1 MAFYQKNIKI
11 DKTNVRMQK
20 ATQLCRCRKAAVPN
34 QVRSERQFSYTIIKA
49 VLLFFVSFVIMKT
62 VSAQTQPIRVA
73 FWNMENFFD
82 PFVDSTKSYNA
93 FTEDGMQHWTKS
105 RFYKK
110 RNNMYKA
117 ILAMSEGYPIGIIG
131 MCEVE
136 NEYVL
141 SAVFEQTPLKKHNY
155 RFVHYEG
162 PDKRGIDPAIVY
174 SIDHFMLVSSAVFP
188 YYNPEDTS
196 YHSRDILYAKF
207 IAKNPNIARDRGSSP
222 AMTPVGEMPSNAVM
236 TDLPHN
242 LQHAEDTIHVFVNHW
257 PSRYSGELETVGSR
271 SCSAALLRA
280 KVDSICASMPEG
292 YQAKIIMMGD
302 LNDCP
307 TDPSVYDVLRARHPS
322 ELEEGCLI
330 NLFGKSAGLGFEGTL
345 KHQADWQI
353 FDQIIVTESVMN
365 NREGL
370 HYQEG
375 SARIFH
381 ADFLFEDDETYH
393 GKKLFRTYVG
403 PRYFGGFSD
412 HLPVYIDLIR

>member
-1 MAFYQKNIKI
+1 MVICHKTIKTRTTSLRGMAATQPCRRQKAASWQLSHAIIKRMVLLCFVCFVN
-11 DKTNVRMQK
+11 TNV
-20 ATQLCRCRKAAVPN
+20 L
-34 QVRSERQFSYTIIKA
+34 
-49 VLLFFVSFVIMKT
+49 
-62 VSAQTQPIRVA
+62 SAQEPVRVV

-82 PFVDSTKSYNA
+82 PFVDSTKTYNA

-105 RFYKK
+105 RFYRK

-117 ILAMSEGYPIGIIG
+117 ILAMSENRPLGILG

-141 SAVFEQTPLKKHNY
+141 IALFEQTPLKKHNY
-155 RFVHYEG
+155 RWVHYEG

-174 SIDHFMLVSSAVFP
+174 SLDHFQLVESMVFP
-188 YYNPEDTS
+188 YYNPEDTA

-207 IAKNPNIARDRGSSP
+207 ISKVGLSTSSVTL
-222 AMTPVGEMPSNAVM
+222 A
-236 TDLPHN
+236 
-242 LQHAEDTIHVFVNHW
+242 DTIHVFVNHW

-271 SCSAALLRA
+271 SCSAAILRA
-280 KVDSICASMPEG
+280 KVDSIMAVAPEG
-292 YQAKIIMMGD
+292 YHPKVVMMGD

-307 TDPSVYDVLRARHPS
+307 TDPSVYDVLRARYPS
-322 ELEEGCLI
+322 EMEEDCFI
-330 NLFGKSAGLGFEGTL
+330 NLFGKNDGLGFEGTL

-353 FDQIIVTESVMN
+353 FDQIIVTPGVMGD
-365 NREGL
+365 REGL

-381 ADFLFEDDETYH
+381 ADFMLEDDETYH

-412 HLPVYIDLIR
+412 HLPVYMDLVR

>member
-1 MAFYQKNIKI
+1 MK
-11 DKTNVRMQK
+11 K
-20 ATQLCRCRKAAVPN
+20 AL
-34 QVRSERQFSYTIIKA
+34 
-49 VLLFFVSFVIMKT
+49 VLLCFVCFVITDT
-62 VSAQTQPIRVA
+62 VLAQEPVRIA

-82 PFVDSTKSYNA
+82 PFVDSTKTYNA
-93 FTEDGMQHWTKS
+93 FTEDGMQHWTKT
-105 RFYKK
+105 RFYRK

-117 ILAMSEGYPIGIIG
+117 ILAMSENRPLGILG

-141 SAVFEQTPLKKHNY
+141 NAIFEQTPLKKHNY

-174 SIDHFMLVSSAVFP
+174 SLDHFQLVESAVFP
-188 YYNPEDTS
+188 YYNPEDTA

-207 IAKNPNIARDRGSSP
+207 VAVNPNG
-222 AMTPVGEMPSNAVM
+222 TG
-236 TDLPHN
+236 
-242 LQHAEDTIHVFVNHW
+242 DTLHVFVNHW

-271 SCSAALLRA
+271 SCSAAILRA
-280 KVDSICASMPEG
+280 KVDSIMADAPEG
-292 YQAKIIMMGD
+292 YHPKVIMMGD

-322 ELEEGCLI
+322 EMEDGCLI
-330 NLFGKSAGLGFEGTL
+330 NLFGKNDGLGFEGTL

-353 FDQIIVTESVMN
+353 FDQIIVTPEVMDG
-365 NREGL
+365 EGL

-381 ADFLFEDDETYH
+381 ADFMLEDDETYH
-393 GKKLFRTYVG
+393 GKKLFRTYIS

-412 HLPVYIDLIR
+412 HLPVYIDLIYNTERRVQDAE

>member
-1 MAFYQKNIKI
+1 MVICHKTIKTRTTSLRGIAATQPCRRQKAASWQLSHAIIKRMVLLCFVCFVN
-11 DKTNVRMQK
+11 TNV
-20 ATQLCRCRKAAVPN
+20 L
-34 QVRSERQFSYTIIKA
+34 
-49 VLLFFVSFVIMKT
+49 
-62 VSAQTQPIRVA
+62 SAQEPVRVV

-82 PFVDSTKSYNA
+82 PFVDSTKTYNA

-105 RFYKK
+105 RFYRK

-117 ILAMSEGYPIGIIG
+117 ILAMSENRPLGILG

-141 SAVFEQTPLKKHNY
+141 IALFEQTPLKKHNY
-155 RFVHYEG
+155 RWVHYEG

-174 SIDHFMLVSSAVFP
+174 SLDHFQLVESMVFP
-188 YYNPEDTS
+188 YYNPEDTA

-207 IAKNPNIARDRGSSP
+207 ISKVGLSTSSVTL
-222 AMTPVGEMPSNAVM
+222 A
-236 TDLPHN
+236 
-242 LQHAEDTIHVFVNHW
+242 DTIHVFVNHW

-271 SCSAALLRA
+271 SCSAAILRA
-280 KVDSICASMPEG
+280 KVDSIMAVAPEG
-292 YQAKIIMMGD
+292 YHPKVVMMGD

-307 TDPSVYDVLRARHPS
+307 TDPSVYDVLRARYPS
-322 ELEEGCLI
+322 EMEEDCFI
-330 NLFGKSAGLGFEGTL
+330 NLFGKNDGLGFEGTL

-353 FDQIIVTESVMN
+353 FDQIIVTPGVMGD
-365 NREGL
+365 REGL

-381 ADFLFEDDETYH
+381 ADFMLEDDETYH

-412 HLPVYIDLIR
+412 HLPVYMDLVR

>member
-1 MAFYQKNIKI
+1 MKR
-11 DKTNVRMQK
+11 V
-20 ATQLCRCRKAAVPN
+20 
-34 QVRSERQFSYTIIKA
+34 
-49 VLLFFVSFVIMKT
+49 VLLCLVCLVMSSV
-62 VSAQTQPIRVA
+62 VSAQNEPVRIA

-82 PFVDSTKSYNA
+82 PFVDSTKTYNA

-117 ILAMSEGYPIGIIG
+117 ILAMSENRPLGIIG

-141 SAVFEQTPLKKHNY
+141 RVLFDQTPLKKHNY

-174 SIDHFMLVSSAVFP
+174 SIDHFQLVESAVFP

-207 IAKNPNIARDRGSSP
+207 IAKNGPSALRQAQGPRG
-222 AMTPVGEMPSNAVM
+222 
-236 TDLPHN
+236 
-242 LQHAEDTIHVFVNHW
+242 HADTIHIFVNHW

-271 SCSAALLRA
+271 SCSASLLRS
-280 KVDSICASMPEG
+280 KVDSICAAMPEG

-322 ELEEGCLI
+322 EMEDGCLV
-330 NLFGKSAGLGFEGTL
+330 NLFGKNDGLGFEGTL
-345 KHQADWQI
+345 KHQADWQT
-353 FDQIIVTESVMN
+353 FDQIIVTPAVVDDKN
-365 NREGL
+365 GL

-381 ADFLFEDDETYH
+381 ADFMLEDDETYH
-393 GKKLFRTYVG
+393 GKKLFRTYIG

-412 HLPVYIDLIR
+412 HLPVYIDLIENAEL

>member
-1 MAFYQKNIKI
+1 MQRNIVAMKRF
-11 DKTNVRMQK
+11 V
-20 ATQLCRCRKAAVPN
+20 QLFIVVLILLPFVCR
-34 QVRSERQFSYTIIKA
+34 S
-49 VLLFFVSFVIMKT
+49 
-62 VSAQTQPIRVA
+62 QTEQTPIRVA

-82 PFVDSTKSYNA
+82 PYTDSTKTYNA
-93 FTEDGMQHWTKS
+93 FTEEGMQHWTKS

-117 ILAMSEGYPIGIIG
+117 ILAMSENHPLGILG

-141 SAVFEQTPLKKHNY
+141 SALFEQTPLKKHNY
-155 RFVHYEG
+155 RWVHYEG

-174 SIDHFMLVSSAVFP
+174 SIDHFQLVESAVFP
-188 YYNPEDTS
+188 YYNPEDTA

-207 IAKNPNIARDRGSSP
+207 IGRVGPSTLRLSSATAGSGTSTIA
-222 AMTPVGEMPSNAVM
+222 
-236 TDLPHN
+236 
-242 LQHAEDTIHVFVNHW
+242 DTIHVFVNHW

-271 SCSAALLRA
+271 SCSAAILRA
-280 KVDSICASMPEG
+280 KVDSIMAVAPEG
-292 YQAKIIMMGD
+292 YQPKVIMMGD

-322 ELEEGCLI
+322 EMEKDCLI
-330 NLFGKSAGLGFEGTL
+330 NLFGKNDDLGFEGTL

-353 FDQIIVTESVMN
+353 FDQIIVTDGVMN
-365 NREGL
+365 DREGL

-381 ADFLFEDDETYH
+381 ADFMLEDDETYH
-393 GKKLFRTYVG
+393 GKKLFRTYIG

>member
-1 MAFYQKNIKI
+1 MDIYH
-11 DKTNVRMQK
+11 KTFKTRKTSLREVA
-20 ATQLCRCRKAAVPN
+20 ATQPCRRWKAAVW
-34 QVRSERQFSYTIIKA
+34 QLSSSILRV
-49 VLLFFVSFVIMKT
+49 VLYCFVSFVMIKT
-62 VSAQTQPIRVA
+62 ASAQSEPIRVA

-93 FTEDGMQHWTKS
+93 FTEDGMQHWTKT
-105 RFYKK
+105 RFYRK

-117 ILAMSEGYPIGIIG
+117 ILAMSENRPLGILG

-141 SAVFEQTPLKKHNY
+141 SALFEQTPLKKHNY
-155 RFVHYEG
+155 RWVLYEG

-174 SIDHFMLVSSAVFP
+174 SLDHFQLVESAAFP
-188 YYNPEDTS
+188 YYNPEDTA

-207 IAKNPNIARDRGSSP
+207 VAVEGGVSTGSTTAKANAPEPVEGPTQIA
-222 AMTPVGEMPSNAVM
+222 
-236 TDLPHN
+236 
-242 LQHAEDTIHVFVNHW
+242 DTFHVFVNHW

-271 SCSAALLRA
+271 SCSAAILRA
-280 KVDSICASMPEG
+280 KVDSIMAAAPEG
-292 YQAKIIMMGD
+292 YQPKVIMMGD

-322 ELEEGCLI
+322 EREEECLI
-330 NLFGKSAGLGFEGTL
+330 NLFGKNDGLGFEGTL
-345 KHQADWQI
+345 KHQSDWQI
-353 FDQIIVTESVMN
+353 FDQIIVTPGVMGDG
-365 NREGL
+365 EGL

-381 ADFLFEDDETYH
+381 ADFMLEDDETYH

-412 HLPVYIDLIR
+412 HLPVYIDLGR

>member
-1 MAFYQKNIKI
+1 MSLTA
-11 DKTNVRMQK
+11 
-20 ATQLCRCRKAAVPN
+20 
-34 QVRSERQFSYTIIKA
+34 IIKKISLLA
-49 VLLFFVSFVIMKT
+49 CVVLAISAST
-62 VSAQTQPIRVA
+62 NAQTEPIRVA

-117 ILAMSEGYPIGIIG
+117 ILAMSEGHPIGIIG

-141 SAVFEQTPLKKHNY
+141 SAIFEQTPLKKHNY

-174 SIDHFMLVSSAVFP
+174 SLDHFMLVESAVFP
-188 YYNPEDTS
+188 YYNPEDTA

-207 IAKNPNIARDRGSSP
+207 IAKEDGVSTLRQAQGSTTVVGTEVPEPVEGPTSIA
-222 AMTPVGEMPSNAVM
+222 
-236 TDLPHN
+236 
-242 LQHAEDTIHVFVNHW
+242 DTIHVFVNHW

-271 SCSAALLRA
+271 SCSAAILRS

-322 ELEEGCLI
+322 EMEDGCLI
-330 NLFGKSAGLGFEGTL
+330 NLFGKADGLGFEGTL

-353 FDQIIVTESVMN
+353 FDQIIVTEGVIN
-365 NREGL
+365 DREGL

-393 GKKLFRTYVG
+393 GKKLFRTYIG

>member
-1 MAFYQKNIKI
+1 MFFPLQIYKFFRKNPIFASEINLIQMK
-11 DKTNVRMQK
+11 K
-20 ATQLCRCRKAAVPN
+20 AWVLFCFLC
-34 QVRSERQFSYTIIKA
+34 
-49 VLLFFVSFVIMKT
+49 FVIT
-62 VSAQTQPIRVA
+62 NILSAQEHVRVA

-82 PFVDSTKSYNA
+82 PFVDSTKTYNA
-93 FTEDGMQHWTKS
+93 FTEDGMQHWTKT

-117 ILAMSEGYPIGIIG
+117 ILAMSENHPLGILG

-141 SAVFEQTPLKKHNY
+141 SALFEQTPLKKHNY
-155 RFVHYEG
+155 RWVHYEG

-174 SIDHFMLVSSAVFP
+174 SLDHFQLIESAVFP
-188 YYNPEDTS
+188 YYNPEDTA

-207 IAKNPNIARDRGSSP
+207 VSAKVPE
-222 AMTPVGEMPSNAVM
+222 PVEGPTHIS
-236 TDLPHN
+236 
-242 LQHAEDTIHVFVNHW
+242 DTIHVFVNHW

-271 SCSAALLRA
+271 SCSAAILRS
-280 KVDSICASMPEG
+280 KVDSIIAAAPEG
-292 YQAKIIMMGD
+292 YQPKVIMMGD

-322 ELEEGCLI
+322 EMEEGCLI
-330 NLFGKSAGLGFEGTL
+330 NLFGKNDGLGFEGTL

-353 FDQIIVTESVMN
+353 FDQIIVTEGVMN
-365 NREGL
+365 DRGGL

-381 ADFLFEDDETYH
+381 ADFMLEDDETYH
-393 GKKLFRTYVG
+393 GKKLFRTYIG

-412 HLPVYIDLIR
+412 HLPVYVDLVR

>member
-1 MAFYQKNIKI
+1 MEICQK
-11 DKTNVRMQK
+11 VFL
-20 ATQLCRCRKAAVPN
+20 LC
-34 QVRSERQFSYTIIKA
+34 
-49 VLLFFVSFVIMKT
+49 FVCFVINAAP
-62 VSAQTQPIRVA
+62 AQNEPVRVA

-93 FTEDGMQHWTKS
+93 FTEDGMQHWTKT
-105 RFYKK
+105 RFYRK

-117 ILAMSEGYPIGIIG
+117 ILAMSENRPIGILG

-141 SAVFEQTPLKKHNY
+141 SAIFEQTPLKKHNY
-155 RFVHYEG
+155 RWVHYEG

-174 SIDHFMLVSSAVFP
+174 SLDHFQLVESATIP
-188 YYNPEDTS
+188 YFNPEDTA

-207 IAKNPNIARDRGSSP
+207 IAVEGGVSTGS
-222 AMTPVGEMPSNAVM
+222 TTAV
-236 TDLPHN
+236 
-242 LQHAEDTIHVFVNHW
+242 ADTIHIFVNHW

-271 SCSAALLRA
+271 ACSAAILRE
-280 KVDSICASMPEG
+280 KVDSICSAMPDG
-292 YQAKIIMMGD
+292 YLAKILIMGD

-307 TDPSVYDVLRARHPS
+307 TDPSVYDVLRARHSS
-322 ELEEGCLI
+322 EREEGCLT
-330 NLFGKSAGLGFEGTL
+330 NLFGKNDGLGFEGTL

-353 FDQIIVTESVMN
+353 FDQIIVTDGVMN
-365 NREGL
+365 DRGGL

-393 GKKLFRTYVG
+393 GKKLFRTYIG
-403 PRYFGGFSD
+403 PKYFGGFSD
-412 HLPVYIDLIR
+412 HLPVYVDLIR

>member
-1 MAFYQKNIKI
+1 MAAAQP
-11 DKTNVRMQK
+11 
-20 ATQLCRCRKAAVPN
+20 CRRRKAASW
-34 QVRSERQFSYTIIKA
+34 QLSYDIIKRM
-49 VLLFFVSFVIMKT
+49 VLLCFVCFVIT
-62 VSAQTQPIRVA
+62 DTALAQEPIRVA

-82 PFVDSTKSYNA
+82 PFVDSTKAYNA
-93 FTEDGMQHWTKS
+93 FTEDGMQHWTKT
-105 RFYKK
+105 RFYRK

-117 ILAMSEGYPIGIIG
+117 ILAMSENRPLGIIG

-141 SAVFEQTPLKKHNY
+141 SAIFEQTPLKKHNY

-174 SIDHFMLVSSAVFP
+174 SIDHFQLVESAVFP
-188 YYNPEDTS
+188 YYNPEDTA

-207 IAKNPNIARDRGSSP
+207 IGKDGPSTLRQAQGSG
-222 AMTPVGEMPSNAVM
+222 T
-236 TDLPHN
+236 
-242 LQHAEDTIHVFVNHW
+242 AEADTIHIFVNHW

-280 KVDSICASMPEG
+280 KVDSIMATAPEG
-292 YQAKIIMMGD
+292 YQPKVIMMGD

-322 ELEEGCLI
+322 EMEEGCFV
-330 NLFGKSAGLGFEGTL
+330 NLFGKNDGLGFEGTL

-353 FDQIIVTESVMN
+353 FDQIIVTPAVMDG
-365 NREGL
+365 EGL

-381 ADFLFEDDETYH
+381 ADFMLEDDETYH
-393 GKKLFRTYVG
+393 GKKLFRTYIG

>member
-1 MAFYQKNIKI
+1 MKKS
-11 DKTNVRMQK
+11 V
-20 ATQLCRCRKAAVPN
+20 
-34 QVRSERQFSYTIIKA
+34 
-49 VLLFFVSFVIMKT
+49 VLLCFVCFVMTT
-62 VSAQTQPIRVA
+62 VASAQNASVRVA

-82 PFVDSTKSYNA
+82 PFVDSTRAYNA

-117 ILAMSEGYPIGIIG
+117 ILAMSENRPLGILG

-141 SAVFEQTPLKKHNY
+141 RSLFEQTPLKKHNY
-155 RFVHYEG
+155 RWILIEG

-174 SIDHFMLVSSAVFP
+174 SLDHFQLVESKVFP

-207 IAKNPNIARDRGSSP
+207 VAKAKVPE
-222 AMTPVGEMPSNAVM
+222 PVEGPTQYA
-236 TDLPHN
+236 
-242 LQHAEDTIHVFVNHW
+242 DTLHVFVNHW

-271 SCSAALLRA
+271 SCSASILRS
-280 KVDSICASMPEG
+280 KVDSIVAAAPEG
-292 YQAKIIMMGD
+292 YHPKVIMMGD

-322 ELEEGCLI
+322 EMEEGCLV
-330 NLFGKSAGLGFEGTL
+330 NLFGKNNGLGFEGTL
-345 KHQADWQI
+345 KHQTDWQI
-353 FDQIIVTESVMN
+353 FDQIIVTESVMDD
-365 NREGL
+365 REGL
-370 HYQEG
+370 YYQEG

-381 ADFLFEDDETYH
+381 ADFMLEDDDTYH
-393 GKKLFRTYVG
+393 EKKLFRTYIG

-412 HLPVYIDLIR
+412 HLPVYIDLVDGMP

>member
-1 MAFYQKNIKI
+1 MKKH
-11 DKTNVRMQK
+11 
-20 ATQLCRCRKAAVPN
+20 L
-34 QVRSERQFSYTIIKA
+34 
-49 VLLFFVSFVIMKT
+49 VLLCFACFVITHTLPSQNT
-62 VSAQTQPIRVA
+62 VRIA

-117 ILAMSEGYPIGIIG
+117 ILAMSEGHPIGIIG

-162 PDKRGIDPAIVY
+162 TDKRGIDPAIAY
-174 SIDHFMLVSSAVFP
+174 SLDHFMLVESATIP
-188 YYNPEDTS
+188 YYNPEDTA

-207 IAKNPNIARDRGSSP
+207 IDK
-222 AMTPVGEMPSNAVM
+222 
-236 TDLPHN
+236 
-242 LQHAEDTIHVFVNHW
+242 AEDTLHVFVNHW

-271 SCSAALLRA
+271 SCSAAILRS

-322 ELEEGCLI
+322 EMEGGCLV
-330 NLFGKSAGLGFEGTL
+330 NLFGKKDGLGFGGTL

-353 FDQIIVTESVMN
+353 FDQIIVTQGVMDD
-365 NREGL
+365 REGL

-375 SARIFH
+375 SARIFA
-381 ADFLFEDDETYH
+381 ADFLFEDDEVYH

-412 HLPVYIDLIR
+412 HLPVYIDLVR

>member
-1 MAFYQKNIKI
+1 MKKCLILLSI
-11 DKTNVRMQK
+11 
-20 ATQLCRCRKAAVPN
+20 LC
-34 QVRSERQFSYTIIKA
+34 FGILITI
-49 VLLFFVSFVIMKT
+49 
-62 VSAQTQPIRVA
+62 SAQEPIRVA

-82 PFVDSTKSYNA
+82 PFVDSTKTYNA
-93 FTEDGMQHWTKS
+93 FTEEGMQHWTKT

-117 ILAMSEGYPIGIIG
+117 ILAMSENRPLGILG

-141 SAVFEQTPLKKHNY
+141 SALFEQTPLKKHNY
-155 RFVHYEG
+155 RWVLYEG

-174 SIDHFMLVSSAVFP
+174 SIDHFQLVESAVFP
-188 YYNPEDTS
+188 YYNPEDTA

-207 IAKNPNIARDRGSSP
+207 ISRDGPSTGSGASTIA
-222 AMTPVGEMPSNAVM
+222 
-236 TDLPHN
+236 
-242 LQHAEDTIHVFVNHW
+242 DTIHVFVNHW

-271 SCSAALLRA
+271 SCSAAILRA
-280 KVDSICASMPEG
+280 KVDSIMAAAPEG
-292 YQAKIIMMGD
+292 YPPKVIMMGD

-322 ELEEGCLI
+322 EMEDGCLI
-330 NLFGKSAGLGFEGTL
+330 NLFGKNDGLGFEGTL

-353 FDQIIVTESVMN
+353 FDQIIVTPGVLDGD
-365 NREGL
+365 GL
-370 HYQEG
+370 HYLEG

-381 ADFLFEDDETYH
+381 ADFMLEDDETYH
-393 GKKLFRTYVG
+393 GKKLFRTYIG

-412 HLPVYIDLIR
+412 HLPVYIDLVR

>member
-1 MAFYQKNIKI
+1 MLNLGRPMK
-11 DKTNVRMQK
+11 KT
-20 ATQLCRCRKAAVPN
+20 L
-34 QVRSERQFSYTIIKA
+34 
-49 VLLFFVSFVIMKT
+49 VLLVLLAVVFYAK
-62 VSAQTQPIRVA
+62 AQQETIRVA

-82 PFVDSTKSYNA
+82 PFVDSTKAYNA
-93 FTEDGMQHWTKS
+93 FTEEGMQHWTKS

-117 ILAMSEGYPIGIIG
+117 ILAMSENRPMGIIG

-141 SAVFEQTPLKKHNY
+141 SAIFDQTPLKKHNY

-174 SIDHFMLVSSAVFP
+174 SLDHFQLVESAVIP
-188 YYNPEDTS
+188 YYNPEDTA

-207 IAKNPNIARDRGSSP
+207 IGKQN
-222 AMTPVGEMPSNAVM
+222 
-236 TDLPHN
+236 
-242 LQHAEDTIHVFVNHW
+242 DTLHVFVNHW

-271 SCSAALLRA
+271 SCSAAILRA
-280 KVDSICASMPEG
+280 KVDSIVAAAPEG
-292 YQAKIIMMGD
+292 YQPKVIMMGD

-322 ELEEGCLI
+322 EMEPGCFF
-330 NLFGKSAGLGFEGTL
+330 NLFGKKDGLGFEGTL

-353 FDQIIVTESVMN
+353 FDQIIVTEGVMN
-365 NREGL
+365 DGEGL

-381 ADFLFEDDETYH
+381 ADFMLEDDETYH
-393 GKKLFRTYVG
+393 GKKLFRTYIG

-412 HLPVYIDLIR
+412 HLPVYIDLIRNNP

>member
-1 MAFYQKNIKI
+1 MEIYHKNYKTCKIPLRAMA
-11 DKTNVRMQK
+11 T
-20 ATQLCRCRKAAVPN
+20 TQPCCCRKAAGW
-34 QVRSERQFSYTIIKA
+34 QLSYDAIKKL
-49 VLLFFVSFVIMKT
+49 VLICFVSFVIT
-62 VSAQTQPIRVA
+62 NTAFAQNEPVRIA

-105 RFYKK
+105 RFYRK

-117 ILAMSEGYPIGIIG
+117 ILAMSENRPLGILG

-141 SAVFEQTPLKKHNY
+141 NALFEQTPLKKHNY
-155 RFVHYEG
+155 RWVLYEG

-174 SIDHFMLVSSAVFP
+174 SLDHFRLVESAVFP
-188 YYNPEDTS
+188 YYNPEDTA

-207 IAKNPNIARDRGSSP
+207 IG
-222 AMTPVGEMPSNAVM
+222 
-236 TDLPHN
+236 TD
-242 LQHAEDTIHVFVNHW
+242 ASGAAYADTIHVFVNHW

-271 SCSAALLRA
+271 SCSAAIVRA
-280 KVDSICASMPEG
+280 KVDSIVVAAPEG
-292 YQAKIIMMGD
+292 YHPKVIMMGD

-322 ELEEGCLI
+322 ELEEGCLV
-330 NLFGKSAGLGFEGTL
+330 NLFGKNDGLGFEGTL
-345 KHQADWQI
+345 KHQTDWQI
-353 FDQIIVTESVMN
+353 FDQIIVTPALMED
-365 NREGL
+365 REGL

-381 ADFLFEDDETYH
+381 ADFMLEDDEAYH
-393 GKKLFRTYVG
+393 GKKLFRTYIG

-412 HLPVYIDLIR
+412 HLPVYIDLVR

>member
-1 MAFYQKNIKI
+1 M
-11 DKTNVRMQK
+11 
-20 ATQLCRCRKAAVPN
+20 RK
-34 QVRSERQFSYTIIKA
+34 Y
-49 VLLFFVSFVIMKT
+49 VLLCFVCFVITATAM
-62 VSAQTQPIRVA
+62 AQNEPVRVA

-82 PFVDSTKSYNA
+82 PFVDSTKTYNA

-105 RFYKK
+105 RFYRK

-117 ILAMSEGYPIGIIG
+117 ILAMSENRPIGILG

-141 SAVFEQTPLKKHNY
+141 SALFDQTPLKKHNY
-155 RFVHYEG
+155 RWVHYEG

-174 SIDHFMLVSSAVFP
+174 SIDHFQLVESAVIP
-188 YYNPEDTS
+188 YYNPEDTA

-207 IAKNPNIARDRGSSP
+207 IHKESDPSTGSGT
-222 AMTPVGEMPSNAVM
+222 A
-236 TDLPHN
+236 
-242 LQHAEDTIHVFVNHW
+242 DTIHIFVNHW

-271 SCSAALLRA
+271 SCSASILRA
-280 KVDSICASMPEG
+280 KVDSIMASAPKG
-292 YQAKIIMMGD
+292 YHPKVIMMGD

-322 ELEEGCLI
+322 EREDGCLF
-330 NLFGKSAGLGFEGTL
+330 NLFGKSDGLGFEGTL

-353 FDQIIVTESVMN
+353 FDQIIVTEGVMDD
-365 NREGL
+365 REGL

-381 ADFLFEDDETYH
+381 ADFMLEDDETYH
-393 GKKLFRTYVG
+393 DKKLFRTYIG

-412 HLPVYIDLIR
+412 HLPVYIDLIRNVE

>member
-1 MAFYQKNIKI
+1 MKR
-11 DKTNVRMQK
+11 V
-20 ATQLCRCRKAAVPN
+20 
-34 QVRSERQFSYTIIKA
+34 
-49 VLLFFVSFVIMKT
+49 VLLCLVCLLTATIVSGQNEPVRI
-62 VSAQTQPIRVA
+62 A

-82 PFVDSTKSYNA
+82 PFVDSTKAYNA
-93 FTEDGMQHWTKS
+93 FTEDGMQHWTKT

-117 ILAMSEGYPIGIIG
+117 ILAMSENRPLGILG

-141 SAVFEQTPLKKHNY
+141 SSLFEQTPLKKYNY
-155 RFVHYEG
+155 RWVHYEG

-174 SIDHFMLVSSAVFP
+174 SLDHFTLVESAVFP
-188 YYNPEDTS
+188 YYNPEDTA

-207 IAKNPNIARDRGSSP
+207 VAVEVPE
-222 AMTPVGEMPSNAVM
+222 PVEGPTHTA
-236 TDLPHN
+236 
-242 LQHAEDTIHVFVNHW
+242 DTIHVFVNHW

-271 SCSAALLRA
+271 SCSAAILRS
-280 KVDSICASMPEG
+280 KVDSIVAAAPEG
-292 YQAKIIMMGD
+292 YQPKVIMMGD

-322 ELEEGCLI
+322 EMEEGCFI
-330 NLFGKSAGLGFEGTL
+330 NLFGKNDGLGFEGTL
-345 KHQADWQI
+345 KHQTDWQI
-353 FDQIIVTESVMN
+353 FDQIIVTPGVMN
-365 NREGL
+365 AEGL

-381 ADFLFEDDETYH
+381 ADFMLEDDETYH
-393 GKKLFRTYVG
+393 GKKLFRTYIG

-412 HLPVYIDLIR
+412 HLPVYIDLTR

>member
-1 MAFYQKNIKI
+1 MKRS
-11 DKTNVRMQK
+11 V
-20 ATQLCRCRKAAVPN
+20 QLFIV
-34 QVRSERQFSYTIIKA
+34 
-49 VLLFFVSFVIMKT
+49 VLALLPIVCQ
-62 VSAQTQPIRVA
+62 AQMEQPPVRVA

-82 PFVDSTKSYNA
+82 PFVDSTKTYNA

-105 RFYKK
+105 RFYRK

-117 ILAMSEGYPIGIIG
+117 ILAMSENHPIGILG

-141 SAVFEQTPLKKHNY
+141 NALFEQTPLKKYNY
-155 RFVHYEG
+155 RWVHYEG

-174 SIDHFMLVSSAVFP
+174 SLDHFQLVESMVIP

-207 IAKNPNIARDRGSSP
+207 VDKQN
-222 AMTPVGEMPSNAVM
+222 
-236 TDLPHN
+236 
-242 LQHAEDTIHVFVNHW
+242 DTLHIFVNHW

-271 SCSAALLRA
+271 SCSASILRA
-280 KVDSICASMPEG
+280 KVDSIMAAAPEG
-292 YQAKIIMMGD
+292 YYPKVIMMGD

-322 ELEEGCLI
+322 EMEEGCFI
-330 NLFGKSAGLGFEGTL
+330 NLFGKNDGLGFEGTL

-353 FDQIIVTESVMN
+353 FDQIIVTEGVMDD
-365 NREGL
+365 REGL

-381 ADFLFEDDETYH
+381 ADFMLEDDETYH
-393 GKKLFRTYVG
+393 GKKLFRTYIG